1 MSDENRKLSFVWEK
15 RIDNLKRAN
24 VPVVKLKYNKQENK
38 RQEVLLFFNKN
49 DKQMSLDEFVCKK
62 HINKLNK
69 IHKTSYFHK
78 EPENIDNENQE
89 IIFNAF

>member
-1 MSDENRKLSFVWEK
+1 
-15 RIDNLKRAN
+15 
-24 VPVVKLKYNKQENK
+24 
-38 RQEVLLFFNKN
+38 
-49 DKQMSLDEFVCKK
+49 MSLDEFVCKK

-78 EPENIDNENQE
+78 VPENIDNENQE

>member
-1 MSDENRKLSFVWEK
+1 MSDENRKLCFVCEK
-15 RIDNLKRAN
+15 RIDILKRAN

-38 RQEVLLFFNKN
+38 RQEFLLFFNKN

-69 IHKTSYFHK
+69 IHKISYFHK